1 MSYRLLVE
9 LLLPNKTDA
18 LAYLEGKAPPPPRF
32 AHAILDIRTT
42 KTAYIQDFVVGP
54 LPISPRTTVNP
65 LNYPY
70 NHGGRVKNT
79 MVKGDTSGD
88 WLTQVAVNMSDITM
102 KLWGLKM
109 AGDANDTLAINVY
122 GVGPVEEE
130 GRLIAWNQFSGV
142 TGGAGLDTGTLLPL
156 GL

>member
-1 MSYRLLVE
+1 
-9 LLLPNKTDA
+9 
-18 LAYLEGKAPPPPRF
+18 
-32 AHAILDIRTT
+32 
-42 KTAYIQDFVVGP
+42 
-54 LPISPRTTVNP
+54 
-65 LNYPY
+65 
-70 NHGGRVKNT
+70 VKNT

-130 GRLIAWNQFSGV
+130 GRLIVWNQFSGV